1 MGGECRGGM
10 KYGKV
15 EETVGGTLGKNV
27 EETITYNEK
36 GEIQTQLQT
45 LWSYLE
51 KYPTQ
56 FWQILLT
63 VHSKW

>member
-45 LWSYLE
+45 L
-51 KYPTQ
+51 
-56 FWQILLT
+56 
-63 VHSKW
+63 